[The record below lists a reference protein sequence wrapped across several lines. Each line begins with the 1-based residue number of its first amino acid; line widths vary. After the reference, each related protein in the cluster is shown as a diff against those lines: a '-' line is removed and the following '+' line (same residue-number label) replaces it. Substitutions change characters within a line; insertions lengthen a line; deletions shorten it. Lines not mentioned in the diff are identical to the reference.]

1 MNADADTTD
10 ATTRTS
16 PAPES
21 PTRIGFLGLGTM
33 GLPMAANLARA
44 GFDVLAWNRG
54 AAARERAAQA
64 GIALADTPRDVAQAC
79 DVVFTMLPDLPQV
92 RDVLAGPDGLLAT
105 ARRGTSLVVMGT
117 VSPIDVAELAE
128 ELGDRGVTLLD
139 APVSGGEKGAIEA
152 SLSIMV
158 GGAADAFA
166 RLRPAFD
173 AMGHLV
179 LHLGPT
185 GSGSVAK
192 ACNQL
197 VVAATLGGLCEA
209 VLLAER
215 SGLDPAAVL
224 EALSSGLAASEVLNQ
239 KRDQLISG
247 DFTGRG
253 PAAYLLKDL
262 RFALATAHAHDT
274 SLPVTAL
281 ARDLY
286 ERVVEQGLG
295 DLDNSVLL
303 DLLRGS
309 AA

>member
-1 MNADADTTD
+1 MSGQAMTGSAEP
-10 ATTRTS
+10 
-16 PAPES
+16 PAL
-21 PTRIGFLGLGTM
+21 IGFLGLGTM
-33 GLPMAANLARA
+33 GLPMAVNLVGA

-64 GIALADTPRDVAQAC
+64 GIPLASSPHDVAAAC
-79 DVVFTMLPDLPQV
+79 ETVFTMLPDLPQV
-92 RDVLAGPDGLLAT
+92 REVLAGTDGLLA
-105 ARRGTSLVVMGT
+105 ADRLGTLVVMGT

-128 ELGDRGVTLLD
+128 ELAGRGVTVLD

-152 SLSIMV
+152 SLAIMV
-158 GGAADAFA
+158 GGEAEAFA
-166 RLRPAFD
+166 RLRPAFES
-173 AMGHLV
+173 MGRLV

-185 GSGSVAK
+185 GSGSIAK

-215 SGLDPAAVL
+215 SGLDSAAVL
-224 EALSSGLAASEVLNQ
+224 DLLSHGLAASEVLEQ
-239 KRDQLISG
+239 KRGQLISG

-262 RFALATAHAHDT
+262 RFALATAHTHGAA
-274 SLPVTAL
+274 LPITTLVG
-281 ARDLY
+281 DLY
-286 ERVVEQGLG
+286 QDLVARGLG
-295 DLDNSVLL
+295 DRDNSALL
-303 DLLRGS
+303 AVLRGT

>member
-1 MNADADTTD
+1 MNADADTTA
-10 ATTRTS
+10 ATART

-21 PTRIGFLGLGTM
+21 PTRIGFLGMGTM

-44 GFDVLAWNRG
+44 GFDVLGWNRG

-139 APVSGGEKGAIEA
+139 APVSGGEKGAIDA

-166 RLRPAFD
+166 RLRPAFE
-173 AMGHLV
+173 AMGSLV

-215 SGLDPAAVL
+215 SGLDPAAV
-224 EALSSGLAASEVLNQ
+224 
-239 KRDQLISG
+239 
-247 DFTGRG
+247 
-253 PAAYLLKDL
+253 
-262 RFALATAHAHDT
+262 
-274 SLPVTAL
+274 
-281 ARDLY
+281 
-286 ERVVEQGLG
+286 ERQGH
-295 DLDNSVLL
+295 
-303 DLLRGS
+303 GS
-309 AA
+309 PTV